1 MFFFQTK
8 MKNLNI
14 IRLILQEGDDVYFE
28 CLIVAKPSVYKISWD
43 FNVSIHKESE
53 LLPQTLIF

>member
-1 MFFFQTK
+1 

-53 LLPQTLIF
+53 LLPQTSIF